1 MIHPDCR
8 SIEWMRKVAGDNNFP
23 DIILVEKA
31 IRAFSLLESL
41 VLSGCPFVFKGGT
54 ALMLHLDSMKR
65 LSIDIDIVCPPGTN
79 IEEFVHKHAQAYGF
93 AEVKLVDRVSSSNVP
108 KTHAKFFY
116 QAAYVT
122 HSEVGSILLD
132 VLFEDIQYH
141 EIVQLPIQCSVLK
154 LDGNPVK
161 VNVPGRQDLLADKL
175 TAFAPNTTGIPYFKG
190 GKDCSMEIMKQLFD
204 VASLFDVTYD
214 LTTVSKT
221 FKKCAAIELQYRD
234 LDSGNIAQVL
244 EDIYRTSLCICLR
257 GLIDADNYN
266 QLLNGSK
273 RIQSFIHGE
282 KYTVDSAI
290 IHASK
295 AAYLSVLIAAEIKE
309 VNHFDPTFIEP
320 LRSALI
326 QEPCLIKLNKLKK
339 ANIEAFFYW
348 NEISKCITNPP
359 GSIGTS
365 HSCVG

>member
-1 MIHPDCR
+1 MIHPDSR
-8 SIEWMRKVAGDNNFP
+8 SIEWMRKVAGDNNYP

-65 LSIDIDIVCPPGTN
+65 LSIDIDIVCPPGTI
-79 IEEFVHKHAQAYGF
+79 IEEFVHKHAWAYGF
-93 AEVKLVDRVSSSNVP
+93 SEVKLVDRVSASNVP
-108 KTHAKFFY
+108 KSHAKFFY
-116 QAAYVT
+116 QPAYVT

-132 VLFEDIQYH
+132 VLFEDNQYQ

-154 LDGNPVK
+154 MDGDPVK

-214 LTTVSKT
+214 LITVSRT
-221 FKKCAAIELQYRD
+221 FKKCAKIELKYRD
-234 LDSGNIAQVL
+234 FDPGNVAQVL

-257 GLIDADNYN
+257 GLIDPDNYK

-295 AAYLSVLIAAEIKE
+295 AAYLSVLIASEMTE
-309 VNHFDPTFIEP
+309 VHHFDPNLIEP
-320 LRSALI
+320 LRRALI
-326 QEPCLIKLNKLKK
+326 QEPFLIKLNKLKK
-339 ANIEAFFYW
+339 ANIEAFYYW
-348 NEISKCITNPP
+348 NEISKCITNLP
-359 GSIGTS
+359 GFVEIA
-365 HSCVG
+365 HSCGG